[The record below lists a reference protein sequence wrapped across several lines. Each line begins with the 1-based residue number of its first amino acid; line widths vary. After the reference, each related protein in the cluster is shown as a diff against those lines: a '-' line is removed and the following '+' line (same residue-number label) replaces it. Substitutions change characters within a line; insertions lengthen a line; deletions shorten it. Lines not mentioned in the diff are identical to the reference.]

1 MKRLL
6 CTLLVL
12 ALALPTTACTAAS
25 GRQVCTAF
33 LTAISQG
40 DYDAAYDLLDPAVQ
54 ADPIQADS
62 ENPADIQ
69 AAKDQELPW
78 KPRARSPGNGLSA
91 SIRTFSTC

>member
-40 DYDAAYDLLDPAVQ
+40 DYDAAYDLLDPAV
-54 ADPIQADS
+54 
-62 ENPADIQ
+62 
-69 AAKDQELPW
+69 
-78 KPRARSPGNGLSA
+78 
-91 SIRTFSTC
+91 

>member
-12 ALALPTTACTAAS
+12 ALALPTIACTAAS

-69 AAKDQELPW
+69 ATRRWPW